1 MGASEVSEGAE
12 QQEGDDEEIEAFI
25 GGMFAE

>member
-1 MGASEVSEGAE
+1 MGASEVSGVVEPGE
-12 QQEGDDEEIEAFI
+12 DEDTEEDFM